1 MKSSSSFHINLSKNV
16 DITGNMSGLNKS
28 LTWVRGELVI
38 TILQIDILDYFL
50 ISTITNTKFEFSENV
65 KQSLEINRK
74 YT

>member
-38 TILQIDILDYFL
+38 TNF
-50 ISTITNTKFEFSENV
+50 TN
-65 KQSLEINRK
+65 
-74 YT
+74 

>member
-38 TILQIDILDYFL
+38 TNFTNWHTWLFSNKYDHEHEVWVFWVRE
-50 ISTITNTKFEFSENV
+50 TIFRN
-65 KQSLEINRK
+65 
-74 YT
+74 